1 MFYEVLCTQ
10 QVHNGV
16 YRMLKPRSSQL
27 SFYGDHIYERVI
39 PENHFLKLMEKTVD
53 FSFINELCRDAY
65 TPDKGRP
72 AYEPQMMFKMLFLQF
87 LYDISDRR
95 IEEEVNFNLVLKWF
109 MGLAI
114 DESPPDAT
122 SLTRFRER
130 LGVKRFTS
138 IFNQIVSLAREKD
151 LISDRLSIVDST
163 HVKAK
168 VDTFKMQTNPEKIK
182 DNDARYGY
190 KTANKPFFGYKSHA
204 GIDADSELITKVE
217 TTPGNV
223 HDGDV
228 FRKVVDEKAQTI
240 TADKAYDS
248 KKNHRLLKR
257 KKKKSALIIKK
268 NRKSKRLKKNQMKA
282 EIIAAQKERPKI
294 ERKFAELKRFHGL
307 AVARYWGLAKMS
319 IQNFMTAITC
329 NLKKMV
335 KLIFGQKGKPFIPIE
350 PPYGIP
356 VPI

>member
-1 MFYEVLCTQ
+1 
-10 QVHNGV
+10 
-16 YRMLKPRSSQL
+16 MLKPKSNQL
-27 SFYGDHIYERVI
+27 SFYGDHIYDRII
-39 PENHFLKLMEKTVD
+39 PEDHFLKQLEKAID
-53 FSFINELCRDAY
+53 FSFVNDLCRDAY
-65 TPDKGRP
+65 NPDIGRP
-72 AYEPQMMFKMLFLQF
+72 AYEPQIMFKMLFLQF

-109 MGLAI
+109 VGLAI

-138 IFNQIVSLAREKD
+138 IFNQIVSLARDKR

-168 VDTFKMQTNPEKIK
+168 VDTFRMQTYPDTVK
-182 DNDARYGY
+182 DKDARYGY
-190 KTANKPFFGYKSHA
+190 KTQNKPFFGYKSHT

-223 HDGDV
+223 HDGEV
-228 FRKVVDEKAQTI
+228 FHKVVDDKSQMV

-257 KKKKSALIIKK
+257 KKKKSAIIIKK
-268 NRKSKRLKKNQMKA
+268 NRKSKRLKKSQMKI
-282 EIIAAQKERPKI
+282 EVQAAQRERPKI
-294 ERKFAELKRFHGL
+294 ERKFAELKRYHGL
-307 AVARYWGLAKMS
+307 AVARYWGLTKIA
-319 IQNFMTAITC
+319 IQNLIAAITC
-329 NLKKMV
+329 NLKRMV
-335 KLIFGQKGKPFIPIE
+335 KLIVQQNGKSFVPIE
-350 PPYGIP
+350 TREGIP

>member
-1 MFYEVLCTQ
+1 
-10 QVHNGV
+10 
-16 YRMLKPRSSQL
+16 MLKPRSNQI

-39 PENHFLKLMEKTVD
+39 PAGHFLRLLEKVVD
-53 FSFINELCRDAY
+53 FSFVNDLCRDAY
-65 TPDKGRP
+65 NPDVGRP

-109 MGLAI
+109 VGLAI

-122 SLTRFRER
+122 SLTRFRGR
-130 LGVKRFTS
+130 LGEKRFAD
-138 IFNQIVSLAREKD
+138 IFNQIVSIARDKG

-168 VDTFKMQTNPEKIK
+168 VDTFKMQNKPDHVK
-182 DNDARYGY
+182 DKDARYGY
-190 KTANKPFFGYKSHA
+190 KTQNKPFFGYKSHT

-223 HDGDV
+223 HDGEV
-228 FRKVVDEKAQTI
+228 FRKVADVKAETV

-248 KKNHRLLKR
+248 KKNHRFLK
-257 KKKKSALIIKK
+257 KHKKKSAIIVKK
-268 NRKSKRLKKNQMKA
+268 NRKSKRLKKHQMKS
-282 EIIAAQKERPKI
+282 EIIAAQRERPKI
-294 ERKFAELKRFHGL
+294 ERKFAELKRVHGL

-319 IQNFMTAITC
+319 IQSFMAAITC
-329 NLKKMV
+329 NLKRMV
-335 KLIFGQKGKPFIPIE
+335 KLTIQQRDGILFIPLRTPE
-350 PPYGIP
+350 GITM
-356 VPI
+356 PI

>member
-1 MFYEVLCTQ
+1 
-10 QVHNGV
+10 
-16 YRMLKPRSSQL
+16 MLKPRSSQL
-27 SFYGDHIYERVI
+27 SFYGDHIYDRII
-39 PENHFLKLMEKTVD
+39 PEGHFLKQLDKTVD
-53 FSFINELCRDAY
+53 FSFVNDLCRDAY
-65 TPDKGRP
+65 NPVIGRP
-72 AYEPQMMFKMLFLQF
+72 AYEPQMMFKILFLQF

-95 IEEEVNFNLVLKWF
+95 VEEEVNFNLVLKWF
-109 MGLAI
+109 VGLPI

-130 LGVKRFTS
+130 LSAERFAS
-138 IFNQIVSLAREKD
+138 IFNQIVSLAREKG

-168 VDTFKMQTNPEKIK
+168 VDTFKVQAKPEHTPDK
-182 DNDARYGY
+182 DARYGY
-190 KTANKPFFGYKSHA
+190 KTKNKPFFGYKAHT

-228 FRKVVDEKAQTI
+228 FRKVVDDKSRMV

-257 KKKKSALIIKK
+257 RKKKSAIIIKK
-268 NRKSKRLKKNQMKA
+268 NRKSKRLKKNQVKA
-282 EIIAAQKERPKI
+282 EVIAAQRERPKI
-294 ERKFAELKRFHGL
+294 ERKFAELKRYHGL
-307 AVARYWGLAKMS
+307 AVARYWGLTKMA
-319 IQNFMTAITC
+319 IQNLMAAITC
-329 NLKKMV
+329 NVKRMV
-335 KLIFGQKGKPFIPIE
+335 KLIAGRTGKALVPIE
-350 PPYGIP
+350 TPQGVP

>member
-1 MFYEVLCTQ
+1 
-10 QVHNGV
+10 
-16 YRMLKPRSSQL
+16 MLKPKSSQL

-39 PENHFLKLMEKTVD
+39 PDNHFLKLLEKAID
-53 FSFINELCRDAY
+53 FSFVDDLCRDAY
-65 TPDKGRP
+65 NPDIGRP

-95 IEEEVNFNLVLKWF
+95 IEEEVNYNLVLKWF
-109 MGLAI
+109 VGLAI

-130 LGVKRFTS
+130 LGVKRFAS
-138 IFNQIVSLAREKD
+138 LFNQIVLLAREKG

-168 VDTFKMQTNPEKIK
+168 IDTFKMQSKPERVTDK
-182 DNDARYGY
+182 DARYGY
-190 KTANKPFFGYKSHA
+190 KTHNKPFFGYKSHT

-223 HDGDV
+223 HDGAM
-228 FRKVVDEKAQTI
+228 FRKVVDDKSQMV

-248 KKNHRLLKR
+248 KQNHRLLKR
-257 KKKKSALIIKK
+257 KKKTSAIIIKK
-268 NRKSKRLKKNQMKA
+268 NRRSKRLKKNQMKA
-282 EIIAAQKERPKI
+282 EVIAAQRERPKI

-319 IQNFMTAITC
+319 IQNLMTAITC
-329 NLKKMV
+329 NLKRMV
-335 KLIFGQKGKPFIPIE
+335 KLVFLRRESKLFIPLRTAE
-350 PPYGIP
+350 GIP